1 MILIITIS
9 GTFSGSATLSF
20 LSDSRLKAEAEAES
34 EAEAEAESEAE
45 AEAEADAEAASSAAF
60 HSSTALPTT

>member
-34 EAEAEAESEAE
+34 EAEAEAE
-45 AEAEADAEAASSAAF
+45 ADAEAASSAAF
-60 HSSTALPTT
+60 HSSPALPTT